1 MPRTQRLII
10 GDETAVYHVMSRTAL
25 DGFPLG
31 DIEKDFMLDLI
42 KRYSSLY
49 FVEILGFCLM
59 GNHFHFLVRMFPEHK
74 FTDEDIKKRYVAFYG
89 DDKTFTDG
97 WIPSLREKL
106 SSLSEF
112 VREIKVVFTRY
123 YNKGHNR
130 RGYFWGDRFKSVIVE
145 NGETL
150 INCLA
155 YIDLNPLRAGIVER
169 PEDYRWNSLG
179 YHIQTNN
186 KDDFLS
192 LDFGLKEF
200 GPGGIRSAVKG
211 EFHWAGVIDANER
224 LRRYRRY
231 VYEAGA
237 LDRPDRNMAPV
248 PSSGATGQAKVIDSD
263 IIENERQK
271 NYEISRIDRFMYRTR
286 YFSDSGIIGTKEFVF
301 GNYQRFKDV
310 FMSKRE
316 KIPKPIAGL
325 DGIYSLKRLQG

>member
-1 MPRTQRLII
+1 MPRTPRLII
-10 GDETAVYHVMSRTAL
+10 NDEAGVYHVMSRTAL

-31 DIEKDFMLDLI
+31 DIEKDFMVDLI
-42 KRYSSLY
+42 RRYSVLY
-49 FVEILGFCLM
+49 FVEILGFCIM
-59 GNHFHFLVRMFPEHK
+59 GNHFHILVRMFPEHK
-74 FTDEDIKKRYVAFYG
+74 FTDKDIKKRYLAFYG
-89 DDKTFTDG
+89 DDKTFPVG

-112 VREIKVVFTRY
+112 VREIKVGFTRY

-169 PEDYRWNSLG
+169 PEVYRWNSIG

-200 GPGGIRSAVKG
+200 GVM
-211 EFHWAGVIDANER
+211 DADER

-237 LDRPDRNMAPV
+237 LDSSDRNMAPV
-248 PSSGATGQAKVIDSD
+248 PSSGATGQAKIINSD

-301 GNYQRFKDV
+301 ENYQRFKDV

-316 KIPKPIAGL
+316 KVPRPISGL
-325 DGIYSLKRLQG
+325 DGIYSLKRIQR